1 MKVKREKSA
10 KERIAERNRQEKEE
24 VKVEDR
30 RKRGEHR
37 RGVCG
42 KKARGKQKGES
53 RRE

>member
-1 MKVKREKSA
+1 MRVRER
-10 KERIAERNRQEKEE
+10 ERERDREIKGGWEKEE